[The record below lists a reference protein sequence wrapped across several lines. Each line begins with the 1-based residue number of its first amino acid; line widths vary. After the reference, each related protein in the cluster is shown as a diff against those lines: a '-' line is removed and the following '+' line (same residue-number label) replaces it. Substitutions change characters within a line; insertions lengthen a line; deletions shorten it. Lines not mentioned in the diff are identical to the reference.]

1 MVAVDVREALLK
13 ATLKLFAELGS
24 RGATTRLI
32 AQEAGVNEVTLFRHF
47 PSKEVLIHAALRTF
61 VEQTQ
66 YLRLPETPGD
76 PAAELTAWARDHHK
90 HLHKL
95 RSLIRTSMGEFEEH
109 PEQCKQAMCVSIKIH
124 NELTDYLTEARKR
137 GVITA
142 DFDPRAAAAMLMGT
156 LFSDAMGRDPM
167 PERYPYSMRD
177 GIDHYLAL
185 FLRAIGAR
193 VPSASSPT
201 VKL

>member
-1 MVAVDVREALLK
+1 MVAVDVRDSLLK
-13 ATLKLFAELGS
+13 ATLKLFAEFGS

-47 PSKEVLIHAALRTF
+47 PSKKALIHAALHTF

-66 YLRLPETPGD
+66 YLRLPETPVD

-90 HLHKL
+90 HLYKL

-109 PEQCKQAMCVSIKIH
+109 PEQCKQAMCVSINIH

-137 GVITA
+137 GLVA
-142 DFDPRAAAAMLMGT
+142 AGFDPCAAAAMLMGT

>member
-1 MVAVDVREALLK
+1 MVAVDVRDALLK

-24 RGATTRLI
+24 RGATTRRI

-47 PSKEVLIHAALRTF
+47 PNKEALMHAALHTF

-66 YLRLPETPGD
+66 YLRLPETPVD

-90 HLHKL
+90 HLYKL

-109 PEQCKQAMCVSIKIH
+109 PEHCKQAMCVSIGIN
-124 NELTDYLTEARKR
+124 NELTDYLIEARKR
-137 GVITA
+137 GVVTA
-142 DFDPRAAAAMLMGT
+142 DFDPRAAASMLMGT

-177 GIDHYLAL
+177 GIDRYLTL
-185 FLRAIGAR
+185 FLRAIGA
-193 VPSASSPT
+193 PIPPASTPT
-201 VKL
+201 VKP

>member
-13 ATLKLFAELGS
+13 ATLKLFAEMGS
-24 RGATTRLI
+24 RGATTRRI

-47 PSKEVLIHAALRTF
+47 PTKEALIHAALHTF

-66 YLRLPETPGD
+66 YKRLPAVPAN
-76 PAAELTAWARDHHK
+76 PAAELTEWARDHHK
-90 HLHKL
+90 HLYKL

-109 PEQCKQAMCVSIKIH
+109 PEQCKQAMCVSITIN
-124 NELTDYLTEARKR
+124 NELTGYLADARSR
-137 GVITA
+137 GLLTA

-156 LFSDAMGRDPM
+156 LFADAMGRDPM
-167 PERYPYSMRD
+167 PERYPYTMKD
-177 GIDHYLAL
+177 GIDLYLGL

-193 VPSASSPT
+193 PVNS
-201 VKL
+201 